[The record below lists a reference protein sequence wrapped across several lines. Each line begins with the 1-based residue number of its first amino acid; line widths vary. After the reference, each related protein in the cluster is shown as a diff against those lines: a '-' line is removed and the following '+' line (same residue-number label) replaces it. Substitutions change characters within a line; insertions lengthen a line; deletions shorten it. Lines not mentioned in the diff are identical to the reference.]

1 MNIENLNN
9 ISNSGITSNNT
20 DQTAIY
26 EALSNNKAGE
36 YVSSNASLAARAY
49 ATPQI
54 NFQGRY
60 DKILL
65 ELLSDKPSKNIQLSL
80 KETTSL
86 LERFGFKLDRINGSH
101 HQFTKKGTP
110 RITVATHNGKE
121 VKPGT
126 IDDLRAYINKNNI
139 TEL

>member
-1 MNIENLNN
+1 MNIENLNG
-9 ISNSGITSNNT
+9 ISNSGINTNNDVKTTST
-20 DQTAIY
+20 
-26 EALSNNKAGE
+26 EALSGNNGE
-36 YVSSNASLAARAY
+36 FVSTNASLAARAY

-86 LERFGFKLDRINGSH
+86 LERLGFNLDRIKGSH
-101 HQFTKKGTP
+101 HQFTKKGAS
-110 RITVATHNGKE
+110 RITIATHNGKA
-121 VKPGT
+121 VHPGT
-126 IDDLRAYINKNNI
+126 IEDLRKYIKENNI
-139 TEL
+139 TEI